1 MGTRFA
7 KARFHVETGPEP
19 LFDRVRCIMRGRR
32 ELRVH
37 AGHLRQRAY
46 DRDAPLDMIES
57 FDPGEWELMT
67 AEVRADSGKFVNSAW
82 RRTVDGACWW
92 IVIGL
97 HDTLETVIHAGRKKG
112 LGESIVRGGELY
124 QFVERVNRDL
134 MSGE

>member
-1 MGTRFA
+1 M
-7 KARFHVETGPEP
+7 KARFHVETGPKS
-19 LFDRVRCIMRGRR
+19 LFDRVKFKLQGRR

-37 AGHLRQRAY
+37 AGHFQQRAY
-46 DRDAPLDMIES
+46 DRDAPLDLIKS
-57 FDPGEWELMT
+57 FDAGEWELMT
-67 AEVRADSGKFVNSAW
+67 VEVRADTGRFVNSAW
-82 RRTVDGACWW
+82 RRIIGGAPWW